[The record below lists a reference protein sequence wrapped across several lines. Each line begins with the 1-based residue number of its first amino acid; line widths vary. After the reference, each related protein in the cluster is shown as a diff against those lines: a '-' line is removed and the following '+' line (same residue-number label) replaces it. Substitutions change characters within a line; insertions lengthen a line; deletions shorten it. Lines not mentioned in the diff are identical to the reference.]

1 MGDELRE
8 KISEMIVEKTN
19 SLGKELGLF
28 QMNTL
33 RELNTIKEDIKQCEE
48 ITGAQAKVLG
58 NFLET
63 LNRTVNA
70 VDLLKSRVEVVK
82 RVEIPSKKS
91 VFSFFRK

>member
-8 KISEMIVEKTN
+8 KINEMIVEKTN

-33 RELNTIKEDIKQCEE
+33 RELNTIKEDIKQCKE
-48 ITGAQAKVLG
+48 ITGAQAKALG

-70 VDLLKSRVEVVK
+70 VDLLKSKVSAVKVEV
-82 RVEIPSKKS
+82 PTKKS